1 MTKEGE
7 IRPRGTGTSR
17 LEAFSDCVFA
27 FALTL
32 LVISLEVPRNFAQLM
47 DAMRDFF
54 AFAICFAAFLAVW
67 RAHHE
72 FFRRYGL
79 NDGPTMLLNSIL
91 LFVVLFYV
99 YPLKFVF
106 TSLFRQWSWPQGVEH
121 FTPEDLAKIPW
132 YIPGPEWPKMMIIY
146 GLAYVAVF
154 GVFALFYLHAYRKR
168 RELEL
173 DPIET
178 LVTRAELEANVLL
191 AAVGVLSIAI
201 AAIWRSPGLAGI
213 SYFLNAP
220 IQTIHWTLVHGRRR
234 RRLVDTPK

>member
-1 MTKEGE
+1 MPKEGE
-7 IRPRGTGTSR
+7 IRWRGAEISR

-32 LVISLEVPRNFAQLM
+32 LVISLEVPKNFAQLM

-67 RAHHE
+67 RAHYV

-79 NDGPTMLLNSIL
+79 NDAPTMLLNSVL

-106 TSLFRQWSWPQGVEH
+106 TALLRQ
-121 FTPEDLAKIPW
+121 FTGSAAERQMEEAVRPWHIPNA
-132 YIPGPEWPKMMIIY
+132 EWPNMMIIY

-154 GVFALFYLHAYRKR
+154 AVFALFYLHAYRKR
-168 RELEL
+168 RELQL
-173 DPIET
+173 DPVET
-178 LVTRAELEANVLL
+178 LVTRAEVEANVLL
-191 AAVGVLSIAI
+191 AAVGVLSIVI
-201 AAIWRSPGLAGI
+201 AAVWRDAGLAGI

-220 IQTIHWTLVHGRRR
+220 LQTIHWTLVHGRRR
-234 RRLVDTPK
+234 RRLVDTPN